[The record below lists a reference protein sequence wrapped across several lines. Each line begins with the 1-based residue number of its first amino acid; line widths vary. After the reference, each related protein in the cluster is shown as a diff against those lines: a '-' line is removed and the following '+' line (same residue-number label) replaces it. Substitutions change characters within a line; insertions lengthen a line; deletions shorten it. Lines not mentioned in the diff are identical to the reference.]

1 MIFLHRFL
9 PLILLVFTSESFA
22 VDYAG
27 TVNIMEKGKTASK
40 EEYKDTVVYF
50 VPDKKFESDPSNSDS
65 NKEEMTEMKMERKSF
80 SPRVLP
86 IKTGTKVSFPNFD
99 PILHNA
105 FSTSSGNSF
114 DLGLYGAGEQGSY
127 TFDKQGLI
135 RVYCNVHHAM
145 VAYILVFDAPFF
157 TIPAV
162 NGEFILKD
170 LPAVEGNLFIWNPRA
185 KPVKEAVDFREI
197 VDKKIFALDLTKRRI
212 PKHSNKEGKSYRRA
226 RKEK

>member
-1 MIFLHRFL
+1 MIFLHRLL
-9 PLILLVFTSESFA
+9 PFILLVIASESFA
-22 VDYAG
+22 VDYMG
-27 TVNIMEKGKTASK
+27 TVNISEKGESASK
-40 EEYKDTVVYF
+40 DEYLDTVVYF
-50 VPDKKFESDPSNSDS
+50 VPNKQLVSES
-65 NKEEMTEMKMERKSF
+65 NKSINDIETTEMKMVRKTF

-86 IKTGTKVSFPNFD
+86 VKTGTEVSFPNFD

-105 FSTSSGNSF
+105 FSTSSSNSF
-114 DLGLYGAGEQGSY
+114 DLGFYGAGEQASY

-157 TIPAV
+157 TVPAA
-162 NGEFILKD
+162 NGEFSLKD

-185 KPVKEAVDFREI
+185 KPVKEAVDFRKI
-197 VDKKIFALDLTKRRI
+197 VDKKTYELALTKRRI
-212 PKHSNKEGKSYRRA
+212 PKHSNKDGKSYRRA